1 MYKFRLAKM
10 YGISAGT
17 LRNMLREAK
26 IITGRRKLLS
36 PMEIKKFMEIFGEP
50 L

>member
-1 MYKFRLAKM
+1 MYKFSLAKM

-17 LRNMLREAK
+17 LRNMLKEAK
-26 IITGRRKLLS
+26 IITGRKKKLS
-36 PMEIKKFMEIFGEP
+36 PMQVKKFFSHFGEP